1 MDMTKKVR
9 VTNRSNSIV
18 IYRVD
23 DLKVRREFAPREVK
37 MIPVEELV
45 ALSQK
50 QGGAYILRNSLFIED
65 VATVNEMSMKVEPE
79 YYLDDKG
86 VIDLLSNG
94 SVDALLDCL
103 DFAPGGV
110 IDLVKKYA
118 VELPLTDTR
127 KIKAIAD
134 KTGFKV
140 DLALKH
146 KEELAAEAAEAAQ
159 QTDSGMEIKAAP
171 TRRVQPAAEQDTNG
185 RRTTPK
191 YKVVTSETPAT
202 ETAEN

>member
-1 MDMTKKVR
+1 MDMNKKVQVR
-9 VTNRSNSIV
+9 NRSNRVV
-18 IYRVD
+18 IYHVD
-23 DLKVRREFAPREVK
+23 DMHVRREFAPGETK
-37 MIPVEELV
+37 MIPVGELM

-50 QGGAYILRNSLFIED
+50 AGGAYIIRNSLFIQD
-65 VATVNEMSMKVEPE
+65 APTVKEMPMKVEPE

-86 VIDLLSNG
+86 VIDLLKNG

-110 IDLVKKYA
+110 IELVKKYA
-118 VELPLTDTR
+118 VDLPITDTR
-127 KIKAIAD
+127 KIKAIQE

-146 KEELAAEAAEAAQ
+146 KEELAAEAAEDAG
-159 QTDSGMEIKAAP
+159 QTDSGMEVKAA
-171 TRRVQPAAEQDTNG
+171 TRRVQPAATEEPTS

-191 YKVVTSETPAT
+191 YNVVSTKI
-202 ETAEN
+202 

>member
-1 MDMTKKVR
+1 MDMNKKVQVR
-9 VTNRSNSIV
+9 NRSNRVV
-18 IYRVD
+18 IYHVD
-23 DLKVRREFAPREVK
+23 DMHVRREFAPGETK
-37 MIPVEELV
+37 MIPVEELM

-50 QGGAYILRNSLFIED
+50 AGGAYIIRNSLFIQD
-65 VATVNEMSMKVEPE
+65 APTVKEMPMKVEPE

-86 VIDLLSNG
+86 VIDLLKNG

-110 IDLVKKYA
+110 IELVKKYA
-118 VELPLTDTR
+118 VDLPITDTR
-127 KIKAIAD
+127 KIKAIQE

-146 KEELAAEAAEAAQ
+146 KEELAAEAAEAAG
-159 QTDSGMEIKAAP
+159 QTDSGMEVKAAP
-171 TRRVQPAAEQDTNG
+171 TRRVQSAAAEEPTG

-191 YKVVTSETPAT
+191 YNVVKKED
-202 ETAEN
+202 

>member
-1 MDMTKKVR
+1 MDTNKKVQVR
-9 VTNRSNSIV
+9 NRSNRVV
-18 IYRVD
+18 IYHVD
-23 DLKVRREFAPREVK
+23 DMHVRREFAPGETK
-37 MIPVEELV
+37 MIPVEELM

-50 QGGAYILRNSLFIED
+50 AGGAYIIRNSLFIQD
-65 VATVNEMSMKVEPE
+65 APTVKEMPMKVEPE

-86 VIDLLSNG
+86 VIDLLKNG

-110 IDLVKKYA
+110 IELVKKYA
-118 VELPLTDTR
+118 VDLPITDTR
-127 KIKAIAD
+127 KIKAIQE

-146 KEELAAEAAEAAQ
+146 KEELAAEAAEAAG
-159 QTDSGMEIKAAP
+159 QTDSGMEVKAAP
-171 TRRVQPAAEQDTNG
+171 TRRVQPAAAEVPTG

-191 YKVVTSETPAT
+191 YNVVKK
-202 ETAEN
+202 

>member
-1 MDMTKKVR
+1 MDTNKKVQVR
-9 VTNRSNSIV
+9 NRSNRVV
-18 IYRVD
+18 IYHVD
-23 DLKVRREFAPREVK
+23 DMHVRREFAPGETK
-37 MIPVEELV
+37 MIPVDELM

-50 QGGAYILRNSLFIED
+50 AGGAYIIRNSLFIQD
-65 VATVNEMSMKVEPE
+65 APTVKEMPMKVEPE

-86 VIDLLSNG
+86 VIDLLKNG

-110 IDLVKKYA
+110 IELVKKYA
-118 VELPLTDTR
+118 VDLPITDTR
-127 KIKAIAD
+127 KIKAIQE

-146 KEELAAEAAEAAQ
+146 KEELAAEAAEAAG
-159 QTDSGMEIKAAP
+159 QTDSGMEVKAAP
-171 TRRVQPAAEQDTNG
+171 TRRVQPAAAEEHTG

-191 YKVVTSETPAT
+191 YNVVTKKAD
-202 ETAEN
+202 